1 LRGRRDSP
9 TWRLGWP
16 GWGRPYDTAIAT
28 RYRCRMSW
36 RVKVGLAMALAIP
49 SLLLRV
55 TGTHLPDV
63 LALLVFGGAVVA
75 AAFLLAWAAE
85 AAEVD
90 ISSNL
95 AVAILAL
102 IAVLPEFAVDLYF
115 AFTAGR
121 EPRYEAY
128 AAANMTG
135 SNRLLIGFG
144 WSLAALVFIWGA
156 SRRGERVR
164 GVQLEPERRIELA
177 FLGLASVYAV
187 VIPITR
193 QIAWYDSIVLI
204 GLFAVYLWRVGRT
217 PQEEPDLIGV
227 PAALAALPSMRRRPM
242 VIGLFLFAAAVVLAA
257 AEPFAEALIGTGR
270 VLNIDEFLLVQWLA
284 PLASES
290 PELLVAALF
299 AFRGKGDK
307 GLGTVL
313 SAEVNQWTL
322 LVGAIPLA
330 YIAGGGDGSLPLDPR
345 QHAEFI
351 LTSAQAVLG
360 FAVLANLR
368 MNRWEAITML
378 ALFLVQFAIPDPD
391 ARMVLA
397 GAYLLIGL
405 GTLVAERPNLLLIAR
420 CAFKVGAERE
430 DQRAAD
436 PARSAP

>member
-1 LRGRRDSP
+1 
-9 TWRLGWP
+9 
-16 GWGRPYDTAIAT
+16 
-28 RYRCRMSW
+28 MSW
-36 RVKVGLAMALAIP
+36 RPKIALTMALAIP
-49 SLLLRV
+49 SVILRV
-55 TGTHLPDV
+55 SGVHLPDL

-90 ISSNL
+90 ISGNL

-121 EPRYEAY
+121 NPTYAAY

-144 WSLAALVFIWGA
+144 WSMAALVFIWGA
-156 SRRGERVR
+156 SRRGERVSA
-164 GVQLEPERRIELA
+164 VELEPERRIELV

-204 GLFAVYLWRVGRT
+204 GLFVYYMWRVGKT

-227 PAALAALPSMRRRPM
+227 PAALAALPSRRRRPI
-242 VIGLFLFAAAVVLAA
+242 VIGLFVFAAAVVLAA
-257 AEPFAEALIGTGR
+257 AEPFAEALIGTGE
-270 VLNIDEFLLVQWLA
+270 VLGIDEFLLVQWLA

-322 LVGAIPLA
+322 LVGAIPVA
-330 YIAGGGDGSLPLDPR
+330 YTLGGGDGSLPLDPR

-368 MNRWEAITML
+368 MGRWEAITML
-378 ALFLVQFAIPDPD
+378 ALFAVQFAIPDPD

-397 GAYLLIGL
+397 GVYLLIGA
-405 GTLVAERPNLLLIAR
+405 GILVAHRRDVGRIAR
-420 CAFKVGAERE
+420 AVKVGGERAEVE
-430 DQRAAD
+430 PAD
-436 PARSAP
+436 PARSPQ

>member
-1 LRGRRDSP
+1 
-9 TWRLGWP
+9 
-16 GWGRPYDTAIAT
+16 
-28 RYRCRMSW
+28 MSW
-36 RVKVGLAMALAIP
+36 RLRVALTMAAAIP
-49 SLLLRV
+49 SVLLRV
-55 TGTHLPDV
+55 SGVHLPDTV
-63 LALLVFGGAVVA
+63 ALLVFGGAVVA

-90 ISSNL
+90 ISGNL

-115 AFTAGR
+115 AFTAGH

-156 SRRGERVR
+156 RRRGERVR
-164 GVQLEPERRIELA
+164 GVDLKPERRIELV

-187 VIPITR
+187 VIPLTR

-204 GLFAVYLWRVGRT
+204 GLFAAYMWRVGHT
-217 PQEEPDLIGV
+217 PQEDPDLIGV
-227 PAALAALPSMRRRPM
+227 PAALAALPSHRRRPI
-242 VIGLFLFAAAVVLAA
+242 VIGLFVFAAAVVLAA
-257 AEPFAEALIGTGR
+257 AEPFAEALIGTGE
-270 VLNIDEFLLVQWLA
+270 VLGVDEFLLVQWLA

-322 LVGAIPLA
+322 LVGAIPVA
-330 YIAGGGDGSLPLDPR
+330 YTLGGGDGSLPLDPR

-368 MNRWEAITML
+368 MSRWEAITMM
-378 ALFLVQFAIPDPD
+378 ALFVVQFAIPDPN
-391 ARMVLA
+391 ARMLLA
-397 GAYLLIGL
+397 GAYLLIGVGIL
-405 GTLVAERPNLLLIAR
+405 LVQRREIMRIAR
-420 CAFKVGAERE
+420 CAFKIGAERE
-430 DQRAAD
+430 GLEPVDSTE
-436 PARSAP
+436 PVP